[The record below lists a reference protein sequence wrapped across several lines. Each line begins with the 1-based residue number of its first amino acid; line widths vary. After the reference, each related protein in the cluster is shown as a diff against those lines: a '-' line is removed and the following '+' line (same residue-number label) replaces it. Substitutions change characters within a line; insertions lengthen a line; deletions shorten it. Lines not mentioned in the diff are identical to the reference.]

1 MRTKQPYIR
10 SSTYLLSLL
19 PSLISNV
26 VHCRFVSGP
35 SPSGAGQVDMYR
47 GGSKSGARRLSGPA
61 VLEED
66 GDEGSIFSVTTE
78 EKRNVEVNMKLHS
91 EQQPVVGGI
100 YRDKTGSSL
109 VVVNIIGGKVL
120 LEYANGTVTSVDA
133 GNWHQLCPQ
142 ISVY

>member
-1 MRTKQPYIR
+1 MEY
-10 SSTYLLSLL
+10 SALSAVLLVCVSAAI
-19 PSLISNV
+19 PNETVYPDIPVQVQCIGASIFACV
-26 VHCRFVSGP
+26 RQRFE
-35 SPSGAGQVDMYR
+35 
-47 GGSKSGARRLSGPA
+47 SGARRLSGPA

-66 GDEGSIFSVTTE
+66 GDEGSIISVTTE

-109 VVVNIIGGKVL
+109 VVVNVIGGKVL